1 MYINI
6 GGGFFMRRKILL
18 LMMCLIVFTTSAC
31 GASKKSDVSMSNK
44 NESVAYTG
52 GISTTSLGF
61 TDKDNATPAME
72 EGKETN
78 TTDSVNPTKTSG
90 EKLIVTMN
98 LGIET
103 LEFDK
108 FIELLERKSIE
119 GGGYIE
125 SSSSENNS
133 YRSERLKYAT
143 YTLRIPNNVLDD
155 FVTIIGNSANII
167 NKTTNTENVTLAYYD
182 SESRKKALEIQ
193 QERLLKLLEKADK
206 IEDIIELESRLSEV
220 TYQLESQNTILRNYD
235 NLVAYS
241 TLHVSVYEVERE
253 TKVAKESTTQK
264 MISGLSDTLYEIR
277 QGIESFGVYIVT
289 NLPYLVF
296 WGVVIAVGIIT
307 GRRIY
312 RKKRMNHTLNETISS
327 KENENKS
334 E

>member
-6 GGGFFMRRKILL
+6 GGGFFMKRKILL
-18 LMMCLIVFTTSAC
+18 LMMCFIVFTTSAC
-31 GASKKSDVSMSNK
+31 GASKKSDSSMESK
-44 NESVAYTG
+44 NDNITLAGNAS
-52 GISTTSLGF
+52 SLGF
-61 TDKDNATPAME
+61 TGKDNVTSTME
-72 EGKETN
+72 ELKETN
-78 TTDSVNPTKTSG
+78 TIDSVNPTKTSG

-108 FIELLERKSIE
+108 FIELLERKTIE

-143 YTLRIPNNVLDD
+143 YTLRIPNNVIDD
-155 FVTIIGNSANII
+155 FVAIIGDSANII

-220 TYQLESQNTILRNYD
+220 TYQLESQNSILRNYD

-241 TLHVSVYEVERE
+241 TIHVSVYEVERE
-253 TKVAKESTTQK
+253 TKVEKESTTQK
-264 MISGLSDTLYEIR
+264 MISGLSDTLYEIK
-277 QGIESFGVYIVT
+277 QGIESFAVFLVS

-307 GRRIY
+307 GRRIR
-312 RKKRMNHTLNETISS
+312 RKKRKNHTINEMNSS
-327 KENENKS
+327 KESENKS